1 MASGPS
7 RPSHLLGD
15 SRTPTPPHGTPS
27 TTERRRAPRI
37 RVRCR
42 LPASFTTASVPIA
55 IRNISLGGILV
66 ESPEPFPVGVV
77 HQLRMAAHDEHLDRP
92 ELTAQSVYSQS
103 EFRPDGGTTFLTGF
117 AFTAANVG
125 EAKRFVFDL
134 VNQATTPY

>member
-1 MASGPS
+1 MASDRL

-15 SRTPTPPHGTPS
+15 RRTPTPAHGTPS

-37 RVRCR
+37 RVRGR

-55 IRNISLGGILV
+55 IRNISLGGVLV

-92 ELTAQSVYSQS
+92 ELIAQSVYSQS
-103 EFRPDGGTTFLTGF
+103 EFLPDGRTTFLTGF
-117 AFTAANVG
+117 AFTAANGG
-125 EAKRFVFDL
+125 EAERLIYEL
-134 VNQATTPY
+134 VNKETTQY